1 MATTSS
7 SASRTA
13 KSSAS
18 SADAAAMTAELEHLR
33 AEVERLRQLVGPS
46 EESYVKLRLDVLGAR
61 DAALGAEA
69 EAGRL
74 KGYCKALEAQVA
86 RLDRDQIWFREQV
99 VMRLKNAR
107 HRATPTL
114 GRVVGRLNR

>member
-1 MATTSS
+1 MSAAVPPSTTSHDP
-7 SASRTA
+7 AL
-13 KSSAS
+13 
-18 SADAAAMTAELEHLR
+18 DQAELEHLR
-33 AEVERLRQLVGPS
+33 AEVARLRELVGPS

-61 DAALGAEA
+61 DAAIGAQA

-99 VMRLKNAR
+99 VMRMKNLR
-107 HRATPTL
+107 HQATPSI
-114 GRVVGRLNR
+114 GRVVNKLSNR

>member
-1 MATTSS
+1 MTTPPQP
-7 SASRTA
+7 T
-13 KSSAS
+13 
-18 SADAAAMTAELEHLR
+18 SADGHRADHSSAELEHLR
-33 AEVERLRQLVGPS
+33 AEVARLRELVGPS

-61 DAALGAEA
+61 DAAIGAQA

-99 VMRLKNAR
+99 VMRMKNLR
-107 HRATPTL
+107 HQATPSI
-114 GRVVGRLNR
+114 GRVVNRLSNR